1 MHRTQ
6 IYFDEALYESIKQQA
21 NRLGISISAYIRNV
35 LKKDIEKKQSNKNKP
50 NFDEF
55 AGLWED
61 RDITIK
67 DLRDKAW
74 K

>member
-6 IYFDEALYESIKQQA
+6 IYFDELLFESIKRHA
-21 NRLGISISAYIRNV
+21 DAEGTTISAYIRKA
-35 LKKDIEKKQSNKNKP
+35 LKQQVDSLNDNTQQMDLS
-50 NFDEF
+50 EF

-61 RDITIK
+61 RDISVK
-67 DLRDKAW
+67 DLRNKAW

>member
-21 NRLGISISAYIRNV
+21 NRLGVSISAYIRNV
-35 LKKDIEKKQSNKNKP
+35 LKKDIEKKQSNKNRL

-55 AGLWED
+55 AGLWEG

>member
-21 NRLGISISAYIRNV
+21 NRLGVSISAYIRNV

-55 AGLWED
+55 AGLWKD